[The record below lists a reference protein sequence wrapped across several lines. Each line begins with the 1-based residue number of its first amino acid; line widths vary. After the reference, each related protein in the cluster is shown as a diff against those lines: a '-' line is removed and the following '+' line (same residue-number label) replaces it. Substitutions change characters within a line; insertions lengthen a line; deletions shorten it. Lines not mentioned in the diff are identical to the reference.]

1 MYSLRRSCHV
11 ITSNKHASHILM
23 AQFCSVVQLLA
34 LVYLVHEQSPPVFH
48 FSLRVFWWS
57 QLEHYQSLASSGTE
71 VQSINSDTSILPG
84 YILQYN
90 IHSLDLM
97 KYQMLWSERYII
109 HYCHCCIPFYSSTVI
124 NRCSHAVSSWGEVR
138 WSCDAGY
145 DRVWVFCWNWWSG

>member
-11 ITSNKHASHILM
+11 VTSNKHASHILM

-34 LVYLVHEQSPPVFH
+34 LVDLVHEQSPPVFH

-90 IHSLDLM
+90 IHIQLQYNILRPHEVSDVMIREIHYTLLSLLHTFLFINSDQ
-97 KYQMLWSERYII
+97 QMLSGSFSMTWSQ
-109 HYCHCCIPFYSSTVI
+109 VI
-124 NRCSHAVSSWGEVR
+124 MWCW
-138 WSCDAGY
+138 
-145 DRVWVFCWNWWSG
+145 VW